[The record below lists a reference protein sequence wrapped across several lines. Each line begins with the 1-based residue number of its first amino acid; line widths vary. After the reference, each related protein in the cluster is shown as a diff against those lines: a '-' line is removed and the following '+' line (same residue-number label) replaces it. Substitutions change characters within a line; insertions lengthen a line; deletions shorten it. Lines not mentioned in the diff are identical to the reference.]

1 MSAGRLRRSYI
12 HNKQRKESQVITEIK
27 PTQQNKA
34 GKVATFI
41 LHTLTVLFIWFG
53 IPITFFLWLID
64 MGWVVLT
71 K

>member
-1 MSAGRLRRSYI
+1 MSAERLRRSYI
-12 HNKQRKESQVITEIK
+12 QNKQRNESQVIEQIK
-27 PTQQNKA
+27 PTQLEKA
-34 GKVATFI
+34 GKIATFS